1 MIDNKWLARLA
12 CLVAGI
18 FYLLIWCGLVRA
30 DDPPPWKIKDVH
42 VKFVD
47 FGQESYKFRVT
58 ATAYREG
65 SADEPIDYEAHIYNP
80 DGFAFIPHAGAA
92 HQDALAER
100 VAVYGVDVFEDRE
113 VRCWSAEIRSMLYPP
128 GLADPYDK
136 QGFFELA
143 DWVEEEQE
151 PLDPEAD
158 PLEYECCPEWQ
169 FDPELGLSS
178 SPYGIDDVMTTDKV
192 DIIADDVGSWLHDF
206 GLPDSLGSDNYL
218 LSFDIPYLLTTEWTT
233 INTNPSGWFVASTA
247 GDSFRQLVRGWLA
260 IVFTVYFILAIIR
273 RVVDRT

>member
-1 MIDNKWLARLA
+1 MLDNKWVARLA

-30 DDPPPWKIKDVH
+30 DDPPPWKVKDVH

-65 SADEPIDYEAHIYNP
+65 SADQPIDYEAHIYNP
-80 DGFAFIPHAGAA
+80 SGFAFIPHSGAE

-128 GLADPYDK
+128 GLANPYDK
-136 QGFFELA
+136 QGYFELV

-169 FDPELGLSS
+169 FDPNVGQST
-178 SPYGIDDVMTTDKV
+178 SPYGIDDVLTDEKV
-192 DIIADDVGSWLHDF
+192 EEVGDVVQEWVDGL
-206 GLPDSLGSDNYL
+206 GLPESIGSDSYSL
-218 LSFDIPYLLTTEWTT
+218 YFDIPYLVTTEWST
-233 INTNPSGWFVASTA
+233 IYTNPTNWFVGSSA
-247 GDSFRQLVRGWLA
+247 GEAFRQLLRVWVSV
-260 IVFTVYFILAIIR
+260 VFCVSFIFAVIR
-273 RVVDRT
+273 RVVNFT